1 VTADGGAILFVHCT
15 GLHDSLE
22 VRVDREHA
30 SSVPDS
36 PALHNVLVHL
46 GLNGH
51 TVDVVLRV
59 NCRLA
64 LVAEV
69 LEVSVQALCETREA
83 SVSSRKNNV
92 SVQTDLIVSRALLDG
107 SVYFDFYRVL
117 EVLVNEL
124 RMEEHLRAHEAFV
137 AQRAVDHVSIKS
149 LVSEILKPL
158 CVLNHL
164 ASHWVRDLLVVPAKL
179 LHEVGADIAVFLFSF
194 LSNFIEVTST

>member
-1 VTADGGAILFVHCT
+1 MTADGGAKLFVHGT

-36 PALHNVLVHL
+36 PALHNVLVHF
-46 GLNGH
+46 GLNSL
-51 TVDVVLRV
+51 TVDVVLLV

-69 LEVSVQALCETREA
+69 LEVSVQALCEAREA

-107 SVYFDFYRVL
+107 SVYF
-117 EVLVNEL
+117 
-124 RMEEHLRAHEAFV
+124 
-137 AQRAVDHVSIKS
+137 
-149 LVSEILKPL
+149 
-158 CVLNHL
+158 
-164 ASHWVRDLLVVPAKL
+164 
-179 LHEVGADIAVFLFSF
+179 
-194 LSNFIEVTST
+194 NF